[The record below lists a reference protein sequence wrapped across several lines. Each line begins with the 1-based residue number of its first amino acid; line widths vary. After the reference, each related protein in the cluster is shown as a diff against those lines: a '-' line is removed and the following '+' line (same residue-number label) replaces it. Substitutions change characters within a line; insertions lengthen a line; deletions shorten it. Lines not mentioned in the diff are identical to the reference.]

1 MAGALRSLL
10 DALVLFLWR
19 RLAFLSFRPRQ
30 PEILMNEIT
39 INVRFSA
46 DLVIPLRLERDA
58 TAKDVKERLAEQ
70 LSLPVQE
77 IRIIFAGKELLDQ
90 VPIKEYNV
98 EEQTTVHAVRSAN
111 DGAYMDAEVQC
122 PLGEGII
129 TSQLTEEEHLAR
141 KTEADK
147 ALFFV
152 YCKQPC
158 DRVLPGKLRVCCASC
173 GEGSFILQK
182 DPSCWKDV
190 LEPGRLLGQCQ
201 ICHQVR
207 AARFFFKCTGK
218 IGSHDDQVPIVLQL
232 IRYNYLQVPCLAC
245 LDVSR
250 IVLVFKCAH
259 VICLDCFRAY
269 CRSRLDER
277 AFVQH
282 PTLGWTLPCP
292 VGCADS
298 LIEESHHFY
307 LLGSEQYQRY
317 QRFAAEEWVLQA
329 GGVLCPR
336 PGCGQGLLPEPG
348 CDRVKCDRG
357 CGFVFCRLCLQGH
370 HLGPC
375 TSSREAGEERAVSV
389 CVFLAAQGS
398 SWDEASRLTVQ
409 ATTKPCPKCPN
420 THRTQWWLYAYGVQ
434 QVTVWI
440 PVVLAVPGRVDA
452 AMHGGPLVW
461 MRALS
466 WL

>member
-1 MAGALRSLL
+1 MAVFALHAFL
-10 DALVLFLWR
+10 DAFASFLWR
-19 RLAFLSFRPRQ
+19 RLAFLSFLRRKPLSTTQ
-30 PEILMNEIT
+30 MNEIT

-46 DLVIPLRLERDA
+46 DLVIPLSLARDA
-58 TAKDVKERLAEQ
+58 TVQNLKERLAER
-70 LSLPVQE
+70 LSLPVEE
-77 IRIIFAGKELLDQ
+77 ICVIFAGQELVDQ
-90 VPIKEYNV
+90 VSIKDYNV

-111 DGAYMDAEVQC
+111 GEAYMSAEVCC
-122 PLGEGII
+122 PLGEGIV

-141 KTEADK
+141 KTEVDK

-158 DRVLPGKLRVCCASC
+158 DRVLPGKLRVCCATC

-182 DPSCWKDV
+182 DPSCWQDV
-190 LEPGRLLGQCQ
+190 LEPGRLSGQCQ
-201 ICHQVR
+201 ICHEVR
-207 AARFFFKCTGK
+207 AARFFFKCTGTV
-218 IGSHDDQVPIVLQL
+218 GSHDDQVPIVLQL
-232 IRYNYLQVPCLAC
+232 IRYNYLRVPCLAC
-245 LDVSR
+245 LDISQL
-250 IVLVFKCAH
+250 VLVFKCAH

-269 CRSRLDER
+269 CHSRLDER
-277 AFVQH
+277 GFVQH

-357 CGFVFCRLCLQGH
+357 CGFVFCRQCLQGH

-375 TSSREAGEERAVSV
+375 SSSRESGEEPAESAGRRS
-389 CVFLAAQGS
+389 FGTAAQGS

-409 ATTKPCPKCPN
+409 ATTKPCPKC
-420 THRTQWWLYAYGVQ
+420 RTPTERSDLLSRSLAASS
-434 QVTVWI
+434 TSWI
-440 PVVLAVPGRVDA
+440 R
-452 AMHGGPLVW
+452 H
-461 MRALS
+461 S
-466 WL
+466 SSS